1 MALKSR
7 PPKSR
12 SKTPRSMRPRAVDAK
27 TAKSGAARAGRGARR
42 AETPDRAGAQTE
54 APRERVSKAEQVYR
68 ELRDRILTGR
78 LEPGAAIDKL
88 AVCEKLGVSRFP
100 VQAAINRLAYER
112 LVTIAPQ
119 HGSFVAR
126 MSAAA
131 IREYQMI
138 RRALECEIV
147 ELAAPRLTEAD
158 RVDIAENLRRQKAA
172 AEDGDV
178 SGFYALD
185 VAFHQL
191 VARPLALAH
200 AVDALEA
207 ARTHLERMRRLLLSP
222 QGRMA
227 RAYADHAL
235 LGEALASGDAEQARR
250 AMRAHLDNAAAAFE
264 VIFRERPELFSA

>member
-7 PPKSR
+7 PSKSR
-12 SKTPRSMRPRAVDAK
+12 SKTPRPARPRAAHAK

-42 AETPDRAGAQTE
+42 AETPNRAGAPAE
-54 APRERVSKAEQVYR
+54 APRERLSKAEQVYR
-68 ELRDRILTGR
+68 ELRDQILSGR

-88 AVCEKLGVSRFP
+88 ALCGKLGVSRFP

-138 RRALECEIV
+138 RRALECEIA
-147 ELAAPRLTEAD
+147 ELAAPRLSEAD
-158 RVDIAENLRRQKAA
+158 RADMAENLRLQKAA
-172 AEDGDV
+172 AEKGDV

-185 VAFHQL
+185 VAFHHL

-227 RAYADHAL
+227 RAYDEHAS
-235 LGEALASGDAEQARR
+235 LGAAISTGDGDQARR

-264 VIFRERPELFSA
+264 VIFTERPELFSA